1 MKTLEDLTL
10 SGLVHD
16 LNNVFQTLVD
26 AADLL
31 SGDPRYARLSAAI
44 LRSVERGKNIAASIQ
59 ANTTADT
66 PFEQI
71 LANAIAF
78 VEDSV
83 AAGRG
88 PEIGFACEVEPGI
101 ALGGHWAWERVL
113 INLFL
118 NAMRAMP
125 AGGTIHVRARR
136 SDGHVEIVVRDEGR
150 GIAPQMLDHL
160 FLPHVSTGS
169 SGLGLHIVE
178 TIVKQDGGHIRAAN
192 RSDTHGAEFTITLP
206 FRPQAL
212 PARAS

>member
-1 MKTLEDLTL
+1 MKTREDLTL

-31 SGDPRYARLSAAI
+31 AGDPRYAKLSAAI
-44 LRSVERGKNIAASIQ
+44 LRSVERGKNIAAGIQ
-59 ANTTADT
+59 SGNGAGT

-88 PEIGFACEVEPGI
+88 PEISFACDVEPGI
-101 ALGGHWAWERVL
+101 ELGGHWAWERVL

-118 NAMRAMP
+118 NAMNAMP
-125 AGGTIHVRARR
+125 AGGTIQVLARR
-136 SDGHVEIVVRDEGR
+136 TGDQVEIVVRDEGS
-150 GIAPQMLDHL
+150 GIAPGLLEHL

-178 TIVKQDGGHIRAAN
+178 TIVKQDGGYVRAAN
-192 RSDTHGAEFTITLP
+192 RSDARGAEFTITLP
-206 FRPQAL
+206 SRPQAI

>member
-1 MKTLEDLTL
+1 MKTREDLTL

-16 LNNVFQTLVD
+16 LNNVFQTLLD

-31 SGDPRYARLSAAI
+31 SGDPKYAKLSLAI
-44 LRSVERGKNIAASIQ
+44 LRSVERGKNIATSIQ
-59 ANTTADT
+59 SGTGTGT

-88 PEIGFACEVEPGI
+88 PDIAFACDVQPGI
-101 ALGGHWAWERVL
+101 QLGGHWAWERVL
-113 INLFL
+113 INLFRNSM
-118 NAMRAMP
+118 NAMP
-125 AGGTIHVRARR
+125 SGGTIHVLARYAA
-136 SDGHVEIVVRDEGR
+136 SQIEIIVRDEGL
-150 GIAPQMLDHL
+150 GIAREVMHDL

-178 TIVKQDGGHIRAAN
+178 TIVKQDGGYVRAAN
-192 RSDTHGAEFTITLP
+192 RSDAPGAEFTITLP
-206 FRPQAL
+206 SKAQAI

>member
-1 MKTLEDLTL
+1 MKTREDLTL

-16 LNNVFQTLVD
+16 LNNVFQTLLD

-31 SGDPRYARLSAAI
+31 SGDPKYAKLSLAI
-44 LRSVERGKNIAASIQ
+44 LRSVERGKNIATSIQ
-59 ANTTADT
+59 SGTGTGT

-88 PEIGFACEVEPGI
+88 PDISFACDVEPGI
-101 ALGGHWAWERVL
+101 QLGGHWAWERVL
-113 INLFL
+113 INLFRNSM
-118 NAMRAMP
+118 NAMP
-125 AGGTIHVRARR
+125 SGGTIQVLARYAANQI
-136 SDGHVEIVVRDEGR
+136 EIIVRDEGL
-150 GIAPQMLDHL
+150 GIAREVMHDL

-178 TIVKQDGGHIRAAN
+178 TIVKQEGGCVRAAN
-192 RSDTHGAEFTITLP
+192 RVDGRGAEFIITLP
-206 FRPQAL
+206 FPSRAI

>member
-1 MKTLEDLTL
+1 MKTREDLTL

-16 LNNVFQTLVD
+16 LNNVFQTLLD

-31 SGDPRYARLSAAI
+31 SGDPKYSKLSLAI
-44 LRSVERGKNIAASIQ
+44 LRSVERGKNIANSIQ
-59 ANTTADT
+59 SGTGSGT

-88 PEIGFACEVEPGI
+88 PQISFECDVESGI
-101 ALGGHWAWERVL
+101 QLGGHWAWERVL
-113 INLFL
+113 INLFR
-118 NAMRAMP
+118 NSMDAMP
-125 AGGTIHVRARR
+125 AGGTIHVLARYAA
-136 SDGHVEIVVRDEGR
+136 DEIEIIVRDEGL
-150 GIAPQMLDHL
+150 GIASEVLYDL

-178 TIVKQDGGHIRAAN
+178 TIVKQEGGCVRAAN
-192 RSDTHGAEFTITLP
+192 RTDRRGAEFVITLP
-206 FRPQAL
+206 FPARAL

>member
-1 MKTLEDLTL
+1 MKTRDDLTL

-31 SGDPRYARLSAAI
+31 SSDPRYAKLSVAI
-44 LRSVERGKNIAASIQ
+44 LRSVERGKNIATSLQ
-59 ANTTADT
+59 SGTGTAT

-88 PEIGFACEVEPGI
+88 AEISFSCNVETGI
-101 ALGGHWAWERVL
+101 QLGGHWAWERVL
-113 INLFL
+113 INLFR
-118 NAMRAMP
+118 NSMHAMP
-125 AGGTIHVRARR
+125 AGGTIHVLARLT
-136 SDGHVEIVVRDEGR
+136 GHEIEIVVRDDGS
-150 GIAPQMLDHL
+150 GIAPEVLNDI

-169 SGLGLHIVE
+169 GGLGLHIVE
-178 TIVKQDGGHIRAAN
+178 TIVKQEGGCVRAAN
-192 RSDTHGAEFTITLP
+192 RSDGPGAEFVITLP
-206 FRPQAL
+206 SNHRAL

>member
-1 MKTLEDLTL
+1 MKPREDLTL

-31 SGDPRYARLSAAI
+31 AGDPRYGKLSTAI
-44 LRSVERGKNIAASIQ
+44 LRSVERGKNIAAGIQ
-59 ANTTADT
+59 AGTGEDT

-78 VEDSV
+78 VEDSL

-88 PEIGFACEVEPGI
+88 PEIDFACEAEPGI

-118 NAMRAMP
+118 NSMHAMP
-125 AGGTIHVRARR
+125 AGGTIQVRAR
-136 SDGHVEIVVRDEGR
+136 HTEAQIEIVVRDEGS
-150 GIAPQMLDHL
+150 GIAPGVLEYL
-160 FLPHVSTGS
+160 FLPHVSTGT

-178 TIVKQDGGHIRAAN
+178 TIVKQHGGYVRAAN
-192 RSDTHGAEFTITLP
+192 RSDAAGAEFTITLP
-206 FRPQAL
+206 SQTKAL